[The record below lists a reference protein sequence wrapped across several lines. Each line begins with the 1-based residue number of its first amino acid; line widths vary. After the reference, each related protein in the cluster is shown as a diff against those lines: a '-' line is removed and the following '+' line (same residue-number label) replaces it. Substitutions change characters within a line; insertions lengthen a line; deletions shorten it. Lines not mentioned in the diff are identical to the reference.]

1 MTRQQLLNMRLRYGY
16 TLRQVADKAGVSHM
30 EIQYIERGERTLTP
44 EIERKIVT
52 ALYQL
57 NMDAARKRHRKVK
70 KGAAKVEESE
80 SD

>member
-16 TLRQVADKAGVSHM
+16 TLRQVADKAEVSHM
-30 EIQYIERGERTLTP
+30 EIQYIEQGERTLTP

-57 NMDAARKRHRKVK
+57 NMDAAKKRHRKSK
-70 KGAAKVEESE
+70 KGASKDEVQT

>member
-16 TLRQVADKAGVSHM
+16 TLRELGAKAGLSHM
-30 EIQYIERGERTLTP
+30 EIAYIEKGERTLTP

-57 NMDAARKRHRKVK
+57 NMDAAKKRHRKVK
-70 KGAAKVEESE
+70 KGAAKDEEQAV
-80 SD
+80 D